1 MWKLWKTSFFLEIMG
16 KTTEGQPCG
25 KAKDNYPAYKHF
37 PQGPIFPTI
46 YPQPVPRNFTAPW
59 GQTYPQVTTAFLP
72 FFDFFFQFH
81 DGIFQC
87 FVIFHL
93 LFDFGNAMDD
103 GGMVSAAEAFA
114 DFGQGNV

>member
-1 MWKLWKTSFFLEIMG
+1 MDNHVEKPG
-16 KTTEGQPCG
+16 TTILLINTFHRGLFSPPFIHSLSQGISQPHG
-25 KAKDNYPAYKHF
+25 DRLIHRSLP
-37 PQGPIFPTI
+37 P
-46 YPQPVPRNFTAPW
+46 
-59 GQTYPQVTTAFLP
+59 FLP